1 MNYKARLYMIFFKHI
16 CTWQM
21 QFTPL
26 KDDKVQIYLLFYKP
40 ASDDPFQNRLVAFFD
55 GPFCHV
61 EMAFPEKYGIEPW
74 EKDMWGSSINQ
85 GDVIFFKTKTYQRE
99 GYFSFAIE
107 VTKAQCLKIKNY
119 CQMQSEKGVPF
130 SKLAMY
136 SAYLPIQL
144 FNVEGTFCSKY
155 VAMALQEGGVQEIL
169 RLNPCLV
176 TPSSLYKTLLVN
188 SIKSPIVQVVP
199 SKMMP
204 STMSESSSAS
214 YSSSSSKHMIMNKV
228 LCTNMANELIFTL
241 REKRSS
247 VARESHSSNNNETA
261 TETVIEIGAVPPTK
275 FQQKMSEMFL
285 RNCLMNEG
293 CDKSKLVFF

>member
-1 MNYKARLYMIFFKHI
+1 
-16 CTWQM
+16 M
-21 QFTPL
+21 QFIPHN
-26 KDDKVQIYLLFYKP
+26 DDKVQIYLLFYRP

-61 EMAFPEKYGIEPW
+61 EMAFPEKYGTEPW
-74 EKDMWGSSINQ
+74 EKDVWGTSIYQ

-119 CQMQSEKGVPF
+119 CQMQSERGVPF

-144 FNVEGTFCSKY
+144 FDIEGTFCSKH
-155 VAMALQEGGVQEIL
+155 VTMALQEGGVQEIL
-169 RLNPCLV
+169 HLNPCLV
-176 TPSSLYKTLLVN
+176 TPSSLYKILLVN
-188 SIKSPIVQVVP
+188 STKSPIVQVVP

-204 STMSESSSAS
+204 SAVTEPSSST
-214 YSSSSSKHMIMNKV
+214 SSSSKNIVMNNV
-228 LCTNMANELIFTL
+228 LCAKMANELIFTL
-241 REKRSS
+241 REKKASMERDNCNYNS
-247 VARESHSSNNNETA
+247 VERDNPQNTA
-261 TETVIEIGAVPPTK
+261 VETVIEIGAVPPTK

-285 RNCLMNEG
+285 KNCLMNES
-293 CDKSKLVFF
+293 CDKSKLVFLN